1 MALAL
6 IDNTMSPTQAP
17 VRPHPMYGLSELHAA
32 RLADAL
38 GRFPKIWSVESQEDY
53 EGELTIFVVS
63 ERKDAPLLVLT
74 RSARGCHLARNVG
87 DDLVELGCFG
97 RFADVLIAVS
107 KEIVSIELRGGS
119 PAAL

>member
-32 RLADAL
+32 RLAD
-38 GRFPKIWSVESQEDY
+38 
-53 EGELTIFVVS
+53 ELTIFVVS